1 MSSPDS
7 QTKRL
12 RTKRVLGIDP
22 GLNTTGY
29 GVIEVD
35 DAGVGVIGAG
45 NVRLCEAGIIRSRA
59 KGTIESRLDEIYSG
73 VREVI
78 EAHQPEMLVLEQLF
92 SHYARPRTAI
102 LMGHARGVICLA
114 AGQAGIQVVHV
125 EPTRVKKV
133 MTGNGR
139 APKHQIQ
146 LAVKLQLGLPS
157 IPEPAD
163 VADALAIALCGHHL
177 GSGSMI
183 EKLTGSS

>member
-1 MSSPDS
+1 MSKVA
-7 QTKRL
+7 QRI
-12 RTKRVLGIDP
+12 LGIDP

-29 GVIEVD
+29 GVIDVD
-35 DAGVGVIGAG
+35 AAGKVT
-45 NVRLCEAGIIRSRA
+45 LCEAGIIRSRA
-59 KGTIESRLDEIYSG
+59 KDTLENRVREIHQG
-73 VREVI
+73 VMEVI
-78 EAHQPEMLVLEQLF
+78 ESLSPDLMSLEQLF

-114 AGQAGIQVVHV
+114 AGTAGIPVRHF

-146 LAVKLQLGLPS
+146 LAVKMQLGLDS

-163 VADALAIALCGHHL
+163 VADALAIALCGYHL
-177 GSGSMI
+177 GNGLALA
-183 EKLTGSS
+183 KL